1 MAMAMGS
8 QGSSFPC
15 LAGGNASIALE
26 ELSPKLKCTESQ
38 DGDWGGGG
46 KAVIAP
52 TAPPLCKN
60 PPGQG
65 WHWEVMSLVAG
76 RAASSPVSAQ
86 PQVTLGTRFPALS
99 PHTHSRVNLGGMD
112 TPISVGWAQPAEM
125 PAWHLSLAKLKTN
138 SCCHS
143 GPLVGNLFTL
153 DAAALSFM
161 EMFILN
167 I

>member
-1 MAMAMGS
+1 MWQGELQVLVSLPNHGS
-8 QGSSFPC
+8 PLAPASLPC
-15 LAGGNASIALE
+15 
-26 ELSPKLKCTESQ
+26 P
-38 DGDWGGGG
+38 
-46 KAVIAP
+46 
-52 TAPPLCKN
+52 
-60 PPGQG
+60 
-65 WHWEVMSLVAG
+65 
-76 RAASSPVSAQ
+76 
-86 PQVTLGTRFPALS
+86 

-112 TPISVGWAQPAEM
+112 TPIPVGWAQPAEM